1 MAYIGHDIQYGTI
14 SKQTFTANGSTT
26 VFTLDEGVGAASNL
40 LVAVGGV
47 IQEPDEAYTAIG
59 TVLTFSTAPAN
70 GATVW
75 AIKLGNET
83 GSAGTLRTEKV
94 THQTG
99 VGNGTTTPFALNKV
113 APTSSSIIVAL
124 DGLIQKPEIEFTVDG
139 TVLTLSSSPSSSVKI
154 IVYFLTTPNTLTSVE
169 AGSITAA
176 KLNSTGTWP
185 AWNGSNLTNLTAAN
199 LTGTLPALDATALT
213 GTQGGF
219 DTKSASDPLITSNKE
234 LGHLWL
240 NKTTGE
246 LFCCTDATTNNNAWK
261 NVGEGSGN
269 ISNVA
274 PTNPT
279 NAGSFVTPMTESTT
293 YNYIFSGATDPDAG
307 DTVTHYIV
315 DQISNAALTVTAA
328 EVAAGQPHAF
338 TAAAV
343 GSDTNVT
350 FRVRAKDNHGAYSSG
365 VTVSMVVDND
375 TIPTDATNASGFA
388 DIPLSTTGYNY
399 TFAGGTDDKAGFSY
413 VVDQISNAALTV
425 SSAEVASGSAHSFNT
440 GSVGSDTAVTFRVR
454 TKDSAGQYSSGV
466 TVSMTVIS
474 QAYTTASGG
483 NTISTSGDYKYHIF
497 TQGGTFQVTQAPVAT
512 GNVEYLIVGG
522 GGGGGGGN
530 NGGGGGGGGDYV
542 TGTVTPTVTSYNVVI
557 GNGGAAQPSFQTKGF
572 TGNSTSIFGVTSI
585 GGGAGGGASNTPS
598 ICQGGNGGSGGGG
611 GCSDVSNYA
620 GSDTG
625 AGQGNAG
632 GSNQGWTRAGGGG
645 GAGSAGAG
653 NGSTPNGGM
662 GVSNSIGGA
671 SPHGHGHSYFSAG
684 GGGGEYSSTPG
695 NGGLFGGGN
704 GGGARTVTA
713 GADNT
718 GGGGGG
724 GGYPNMGGMNGGKGI
739 VIVKYKYQ
747 N

>member
-14 SKQTFTANGSTT
+14 SKQAFTANGSTT
-26 VFTLDEGVGAASNL
+26 VFTLDEGVGASSNL

-169 AGSITAA
+169 AGSVTAA

-199 LTGTLPALDATALT
+199 LTGTLPAIDGSALT
-213 GTQGGF
+213 GMNGGF
-219 DTKSASDPLITSNKE
+219 DTKTGSDPLITSNKE

-246 LFCCTDATTNNNAWK
+246 LFCCTDATTNNNVWK

-274 PTNPT
+274 PTNPNNT
-279 NAGSFVTPMTESTT
+279 ASFVTPFTESTT
-293 YNYIFSGATDPDAG
+293 YNFTFSGATDPDAG
-307 DTVTHYIV
+307 DSVTHYMV

-338 TAAAV
+338 TTAAV

-365 VTVSMVVDND
+365 VTVSIVVEND
-375 TIPTDATNASGFA
+375 TIPTNATNASGFA
-388 DIPLSTTGYNY
+388 DMNQSSSYNY

-425 SSAEVASGSAHSFNT
+425 SSAEVAGGSAHTFNS
-440 GSVGSDTAVTFRVR
+440 GAVGSDTAITFRVR

-466 TVSMTVIS
+466 TVSMTVL
-474 QAYTTASGG
+474 AVVYTTATGG
-483 NTISTSGDYKYHIF
+483 SITTSGDYKIH
-497 TQGGTFQVTQAPVAT
+497 T
-512 GNVEYLIVGG
+512 
-522 GGGGGGGN
+522 
-530 NGGGGGGGGDYV
+530 
-542 TGTVTPTVTSYNVVI
+542 
-557 GNGGAAQPSFQTKGF
+557 F
-572 TGNSTSIFGVTSI
+572 TGNSSFNVSQIGNLDATVDWLVIA
-585 GGGAGGGASNTPS
+585 GGGAGGHGTSAGGGGAGGYRTGTGHTVSVQNYSITIGAGGSYSTSGTVAPS
-598 ICQGGNGGSGGGG
+598 GNNSSALGYTSTAGGGGGRDAHAGGSGGSGGGG
-611 GCSDVSNYA
+611 GGHNGAGGQGTSGQGYA
-620 GSDTG
+620 GG
-625 AGQGNAG
+625 YGHRGGGGQ
-632 GSNQGWTRAGGGG
+632 AGGGG
-645 GAGSAGAG
+645 GASEVGDEALSVPHNQNCWGGQGGDGLASSITGSSVVRAG
-653 NGSTPNGGM
+653 GGT
-662 GVSNSIGGA
+662 GGA
-671 SPHGHGHSYFSAG
+671 CRPNPGGAG
-684 GGGGEYSSTPG
+684 GGGYNANATWGGETGRHAAAGTP
-695 NGGLFGGGN
+695 
-704 GGGARTVTA
+704 
-713 GADNT
+713 NT

-724 GGYPNMGGMNGGKGI
+724 GTWDGWNGNNGGSGVV
-739 VIVKYKYQ
+739 VIRYKYQ